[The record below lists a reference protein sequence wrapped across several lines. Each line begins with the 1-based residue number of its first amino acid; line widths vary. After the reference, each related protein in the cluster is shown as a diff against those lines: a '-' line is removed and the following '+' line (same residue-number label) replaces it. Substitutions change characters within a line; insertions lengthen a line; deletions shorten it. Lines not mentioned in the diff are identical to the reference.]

1 LRGSNRFLELASPAV
16 LPIYILH
23 QPIII
28 AIGYVM
34 LDWTLG
40 WWLEYPILLTTALI
54 VLAAA
59 YWFLRRL
66 PLAAWLLGI
75 KGKSLET

>member
-1 LRGSNRFLELASPAV
+1 MASPAV

-34 LDWTLG
+34 LDWEVA
-40 WWLEYPILLTTALI
+40 WWLEYPILLFTAFV

-59 YWFLRRL
+59 YWLFTRV
-66 PLAAWLLGI
+66 PLTASLLGI
-75 KGKSLET
+75 KSN